1 MDIEKIINIASLA
14 GDKILNIY
22 KKDSAD
28 VNIKND
34 GSPVTTADL
43 AANKIICDILTAL
56 TPDIPILSEE
66 SIEQV
71 DKKER
76 RQWSKFWLIDP
87 LDGTKEFINKTDEFT
102 VNIALID
109 QNEPVLG
116 VVYAPALKKTYFA
129 KKGQG
134 AFLRDKAHSARRLL
148 SRKTSGAQNNT
159 YSVVTSRSHSCEKTN
174 LYIKSLETQGFLI
187 KRVPMGS
194 SLKFCIVAENKAECY
209 PRFGPTMEWDT
220 GAGDIIAR
228 EAGKQVLVFDEE
240 TPLQYNKD
248 SLLNPAFIVS

>member
-1 MDIEKIINIASLA
+1 MDIEKIINIATLA
-14 GDKILNIY
+14 GEKILDIY
-22 KKDSAD
+22 KKDTAN
-28 VNIKND
+28 VKIKND

-66 SIEQV
+66 SIDQINRS
-71 DKKER
+71 ER
-76 RQWSKFWLIDP
+76 QKWSKFWLIDP

-109 QNEPVLG
+109 QGEPVLG

-129 KKGQG
+129 KKGHG

-148 SRKTSGAQNNT
+148 ARESSDSQKNT
-159 YSVVTSRSHSCEKTN
+159 YNVVTSRSHNCEKTN
-174 LYIKSLETQGFLI
+174 LYIKSLETQGFEI
-187 KRVPMGS
+187 ARVPMGS

-228 EAGKQVLVFDEE
+228 EAGKQVLVFDEG
-240 TPLQYNKD
+240 TPLEYNKD